1 MRNAGGLEAVVQL
14 REGLP
19 LLVKKRQLAAGLT
32 VVFSLP
38 VFVLLVR
45 WYDAP
50 LVLGAVALLAAAGFL
65 FIWPEVA
72 TLMVIFVLYSNGAAL
87 AVQSYG
93 VPKFA
98 AAGFTLILAIPLFN
112 YLILRR
118 ERLRIDWVLSM
129 MLVFLLALLVSSL
142 AARDHA
148 IAADR
153 IATFVLEGVVLYLL
167 IVNVVRTQT
176 TLKRVIWVM
185 LMVGSL
191 LGALTLYQAVTGSY
205 DQQFGGFA
213 QRNLRFELEGPKAPK
228 AGQVA
233 PPIRRVE
240 RADGPIGDPNIF
252 AQILVVLLPLAFFRY
267 RGEGSRWLRG
277 AALGAGG
284 FILAGILLTYSR
296 GAFIALVLMIVIMTM
311 MRYFKPSH
319 VVMTAA
325 AVALLVAVINPA
337 YYKRVGTIATAKSMF
352 SSETTVRA
360 DSAIRG
366 RTTEM
371 LAALLTFVD
380 HPILGVGPGQYAPFY
395 SVAYQTR
402 PEIAFKQLHETR
414 RAHNLY
420 LEMAA
425 ETGLIGVTVFM
436 VIAIGVLVQLHR
448 ARRRWIEARPDLAAL
463 ATALWLS
470 IVAYLGTG
478 LFLQLSHERYYWFLL
493 ALAGAALHIFRAEE
507 ETEKAN
513 RERAVVVGLR

>member
-1 MRNAGGLEAVVQL
+1 MV
-14 REGLP
+14 GLP
-19 LLVKKRQLAAGLT
+19 VILL
-32 VVFSLP
+32 LP
-38 VFVLLVR
+38 ALVLLVR

-50 LVLGAVALLAAAGFL
+50 LVLGAAVLLATAGFL

-72 TLMVIFVLYSNGAAL
+72 TLAVIFVLYSNGAAL

-112 YLILRR
+112 SLILRR

-129 MLVFLLALLVSSL
+129 MLVFLLALLASSL
-142 AARDHA
+142 AAKDHA

-153 IATFVLEGVVLYLL
+153 IATFALEGLVLYLL

-185 LMVGSL
+185 LIVGGL
-191 LGALTLYQAVTGSY
+191 LGALSLYQAVTGSY
-205 DQQFGGFA
+205 EQQFGGLA
-213 QRNLRFELEGPKAPK
+213 QRNLRFEIEELGGPKALK

-240 RADGPIGDPNIF
+240 RAEGPIGDPNIF
-252 AQILVVLLPLAFFRY
+252 ALIMVVLLPLAFFRY
-267 RGEGSRWLRG
+267 RGESSRLLRW
-277 AALGAGG
+277 AALGAAGL
-284 FILAGILLTYSR
+284 ILAGVLLTYSR
-296 GAFIALVLMIVIMTM
+296 GAFVALVLTVVIMTI
-311 MRYFKPSH
+311 MRYFKFSH
-319 VVMTAA
+319 VVMAVAA
-325 AVALLVAVINPA
+325 LALLVVLINPA
-337 YYKRVGTIATAKSMF
+337 YYKRVGTIAAAKSLF

-380 HPILGVGPGQYAPFY
+380 HPILGVGPGQYSPFY
-395 SVAYQTR
+395 SMEYQTQ
-402 PEIAFKQLHETR
+402 PGIAFKQLDRPR

-420 LEMAA
+420 LELAA

-436 VIAIGVLVQLHR
+436 VIAIGLLYQLHR

-463 ATALWLS
+463 ATAFWLS
-470 IVAYLGTG
+470 IVAYLGASI
-478 LFLQLSHERYYWFLL
+478 FLQLSHERYYWFLL
-493 ALAGAALHIFRAEE
+493 ALAGAALHVFRSEE

-513 RERAVVVGLR
+513 TERAVGVGLR